1 MVRETR
7 PKDYPKLKN
16 YQPTRFIGVC
26 SLGYDEMIFRLN
38 FLWLVT
44 SGFHPTFVKVAFFRW
59 F

>member
-1 MVRETR
+1 MCSGRLCFKIDGSEVCW
-7 PKDYPKLKN
+7 
-16 YQPTRFIGVC
+16 FGVG
-26 SLGYDEMIFRLN
+26 SFGYDEMIFWLN